1 MLTGGRMWGKCT
13 PTQTILLKSEYFD
26 AVEELCFQGVVAL
39 HRTALLWDQPVHKT
53 LVLFMTPR
61 GDDRANVN
69 LLPTKVQ
76 LIMKPQDWH
85 YFCPPA
91 GIAIIRSRCAD
102 VGY

>member
-1 MLTGGRMWGKCT
+1 MLTGEVYVGKMHVDSDNSSK
-13 PTQTILLKSEYFD
+13 IRIFD

-53 LVLFMTPR
+53 PVLFMTPR

-85 YFCPPA
+85 YFYPPA